1 MRTVPLTTPIPGTH
15 VHSVR
20 SEEDASRAHAL
31 LDSGCRIAFDTET
44 SGVGYFDELRLVQ
57 FSDRNDAYVFE
68 PGDFPDLVHKLATH
82 PNRLAHNANF
92 DANHLAR
99 FTGLP
104 VATVL
109 NGVTDTFLLSKLRDP
124 RRRQDGN
131 KLGHGLKDLVEH
143 FINADFPDGDKVL
156 KEKFRANGWNS
167 TTGWANICINDVDY
181 RRYAGLD
188 CLGLWPLGG
197 ELEHEVEL
205 LGLSSLVAF
214 DHRVNSICAEMRETG
229 FLVDLDYTKQVA
241 AELEANCESLASKAR
256 LFGIEN
262 LNSRAQI
269 QEALL
274 SRGCEL
280 KKRTPSGELAVDGD
294 VLKGLDDEV
303 AQLVTAYRDD
313 AKALSTWVKPFLE
326 HGAHDGRLHAQINSM
341 EAKTF
346 RMSIT
351 NPALQTL
358 PKKDWRIRSCLTA
371 DEGHVLI
378 ACDFSQVELRVMAAL
393 SKEQRMLDMFLD
405 GQDLHSQVAKRL
417 YGDDFTSEQRSRA
430 KTVNFGVSY
439 GQGATSLA
447 ESLGISKGEA
457 RATIDRFFR
466 NFPRLHRWIDNNT
479 EMVRDRRPRVTTMT
493 GRVIPVDVG
502 RGKAYAASNYLIQSL
517 AGDIFK
523 DRLIALHDAGL
534 GPMLRLPVH
543 DEIILSAPIED
554 AEEVARLVEDTM
566 SDELMGCP
574 ITAEAEILPGH
585 SWGSKYAPQE
595 SYV

>member
-1 MRTVPLTTPIPGTH
+1 MRTVPITTPIPGTF
-15 VHSVR
+15 VRSVR
-20 SEEDASRAHAL
+20 SEEDAEKARAL

-44 SGVGYFDELRLVQ
+44 TGVGYFDELRLVQ

-68 PGDFPDLVHKLATH
+68 PGAFPDLVHKLATH

-109 NGVTDTFLLSKLRDP
+109 EGVTDTFLLSKLRDP

-156 KEKFRANGWNS
+156 KDKFRANGWNN
-167 TTGWANICINDVDY
+167 TTGWANICIEDVDY

-188 CLGLWPLGG
+188 CLGLWPLGA
-197 ELEHEVEL
+197 ELEHEVDK
-205 LGLSSLVAF
+205 LGLGSLVKF

-241 AELEANCESLASKAR
+241 EELGANCESYKSKAR

-274 SRGCEL
+274 ARGCEL
-280 KKRTPSGELAVDGD
+280 HKRTPSGELAVDGE
-294 VLKGLDDEV
+294 VLKGLNDEV

-313 AKALSTWVKPFLE
+313 AKALATWIKPFLE
-326 HGAHDGRLHAQINSM
+326 HGSHDGRLHAQINSM

-378 ACDFSQVELRVMAAL
+378 ACDFSQIELRVLAAL
-393 SKEQRMLDMFLD
+393 SREQRMIDMFIN
-405 GQDLHSQVAKRL
+405 GQDLHSEVAERL
-417 YGDDFTSEQRSRA
+417 HGADFTSEQRSQA
-430 KTVNFGVSY
+430 KAVNFGVTY
-439 GQGATSLA
+439 GQGSKSLA
-447 ESLGISKGEA
+447 QDLHISKGKA
-457 RATIDRFFR
+457 QA
-466 NFPRLHRWIDNNT
+466 LIDNYFRTFTRVHRFIDENT
-479 EMVRDRRPRVTTMT
+479 QAVRDRRPRVVTHT
-493 GRVIPVDVG
+493 GRVIPVDVA

-543 DEIILSAPIED
+543 DEIILSAPKED
-554 AEEVARLVEDTM
+554 AEEVARLVENTM

-574 ITAEAEILPGH
+574 ITAQAEILPGH
-585 SWGSKYAPQE
+585 SWGSKY
-595 SYV
+595 V